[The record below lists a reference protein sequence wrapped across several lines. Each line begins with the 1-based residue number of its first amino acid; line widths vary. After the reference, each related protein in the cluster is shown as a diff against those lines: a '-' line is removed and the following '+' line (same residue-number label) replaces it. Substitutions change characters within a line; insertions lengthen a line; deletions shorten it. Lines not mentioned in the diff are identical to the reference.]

1 MLSVTLDEEKSGPL
15 SLAQG
20 YQSNKLFQKKSK
32 QLKGGSIEENGIS
45 RAFVSRKEHVETPGV
60 N

>member
-20 YQSNKLFQKKSK
+20 CPSNELFQKKSK
-32 QLKGGSIEENGIS
+32 QLKEGSIEENGIS
-45 RAFVSRKEHVETPGV
+45 RGFVSRKEHVETPGV